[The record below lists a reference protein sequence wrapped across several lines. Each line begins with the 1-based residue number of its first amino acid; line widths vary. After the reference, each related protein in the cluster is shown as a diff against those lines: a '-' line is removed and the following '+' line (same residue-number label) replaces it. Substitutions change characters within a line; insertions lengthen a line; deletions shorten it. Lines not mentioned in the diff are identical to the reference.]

1 MSETEVKKLSDVE
14 VEERVLLQLTNEQ
27 SDPYT
32 YRGFKFVFKRPEYKN
47 KFKGRRWATAKI
59 KEQTTEGEEED
70 PDIGFYFRFF
80 GTTCNY
86 VHQVF
91 KIVAGEDGKNTYVEY
106 KFDPATELDYMFVF
120 EKFIVDEVYGK
131 ITDDEEEFV
140 FEVAKLQTQWL
151 ESQKVS
157 ESDIKNS

>member
-1 MSETEVKKLSDVE
+1 MSENEVNQLSGVD
-14 VEERVLLQLTNEQ
+14 VEERVILQLTNEQ

-32 YRGFKFVFKRPEYKN
+32 YRGFKFIFKRPEYKN

-59 KEQTTEGEEED
+59 KEQTGEGEEED
-70 PDIGFYFRFF
+70 PDIAFYFRFF

-86 VHQVF
+86 VH
-91 KIVAGEDGKNTYVEY
+91 KIFRIVEKDDKREYVEY
-106 KFDPATELDYMFVF
+106 KFDPATELDYSFVF

-151 ESQKVS
+151 ESQKVD